1 MPAETDSD
9 SDSATGEAASAS
21 GSRRTTANA
30 ERDQTFNRNN
40 QDIGVDE
47 AYQLAG
53 LNATRSWDANV
64 KRTYDVLEE
73 ELHTAVKASQANIA
87 EHHSHIAELHTVR
100 IQMLSNMAVN
110 CDSLQKQHTAHRDI
124 ATDATWTKSNEMET
138 MMATAFASANA
149 KTGVQSDAFI
159 ALLAEAVA
167 KRMGGT

>member
-30 ERDQTFNRNN
+30 ERDAVFNRNN

-53 LNATRSWDANV
+53 LANTRAWNANE
-64 KRTYDVLEE
+64 KRTYDTLDEVLNSGMKE
-73 ELHTAVKASQANIA
+73 AQA
-87 EHHSHIAELHTVR
+87 HLAELHTVR
-100 IQMLSNMAVN
+100 IQMLTNMAVN

-124 ATDATWTKSNEMET
+124 ATDNTWTKSNEMET
-138 MMATAFASANA
+138 MMATAFAQGNA
-149 KTGVQSDAFI
+149 KTGVQQDAFI
-159 ALLAEAVA
+159 AMIVEAVA
-167 KRMGGT
+167 ARMGSAPA